1 MATPDLLRQRLE
13 LEAKIEDLKAAREAA
28 TDRRARKSLN
38 AQAKSTQRR
47 LDDLNQRDPEMRL
60 GIDPKGG
67 RGKRI
72 PTLPDE
78 QAHHAG
84 TSLNNARA
92 FFNNLSEAEK
102 MLMNREFAKF
112 GIVPGDVA
120 LNRLDMLT
128 QLHQLG
134 IHNIERELG
143 LEGKQYFDE
152 GASFQDRLK
161 AVSMFA
167 EDQRLLKSVAEEAQ
181 FKATQEKGGFSRRV
195 MQTATPELADEFH
208 RITTKRGAE
217 MSRDV
222 LEYGPGVHQ
231 QVGGQQYM
239 PDISGRERPTLDID
253 PATGQTRYTA
263 PPEATRAQP
272 KPPIKRQRIGSQL
285 RAAGGGIRVF
295 QVAEFDRPAE
305 APFGALSPSEQIN
318 RMQGSVPDVIQF
330 NPGEYTT
337 DLPGV

>member
-38 AQAKSTQRR
+38 SQAKAAQRR
-47 LDDLNQRDPEMRL
+47 LDDLNQRAPEMRT

-67 RGKRI
+67 KAKRI

-92 FFNNLSEAEK
+92 FFNNLSQAEK
-102 MLMNREFAKF
+102 MLMSREFAKF

-120 LNRLDMLT
+120 MNRLDMLT

-152 GASFQDRLK
+152 GASFQDKLR
-161 AVSMFA
+161 AVAMFA

-181 FKATQEKGGFSRRV
+181 FKSTQELGGLSRRV

-217 MSRDV
+217 MARDV
-222 LEYGPGVHQ
+222 LEYGPVVHQ

-239 PDISGRERPTLDID
+239 PDISGRARPTLDID

-263 PPEATRAQP
+263 PPEATRAQA
-272 KPPIKRQRIGSQL
+272 KPPIKMAPIGTQL
-285 RAAGGGIRVF
+285 RILGG
-295 QVAEFDRPAE
+295 VARMFTVRDQGMAAE
-305 APFGALSPSEQIN
+305 APIGTSPIEQVEMLQ
-318 RMQGSVPDVIQF
+318 RSVPDVINFQ
-330 NPGEYTT
+330 PGEYTA

>member
-67 RGKRI
+67 KGKRI
-72 PTLPDE
+72 PTLPEE

-92 FFNNLSEAEK
+92 FYNNLSQAEK

-120 LNRLDMLT
+120 MNRLDMLT

-152 GASFQDRLK
+152 GASFQDKLR
-161 AVSMFA
+161 AVGMFA

-181 FKATQEKGGFSRRV
+181 FKGTQELGGLSRRV

-208 RITTKRGAE
+208 RITTQRGAE
-217 MSRDV
+217 MARDISQ
-222 LEYGPGVHQ
+222 YGPGVHEM
-231 QVGGQQYM
+231 VGGQQYM
-239 PDISGRERPTLDID
+239 PDISGRARPTLDID
-253 PATGQTRYTA
+253 PATGQTRFTA
-263 PPEATRAQP
+263 PPEAVRPKA
-272 KPPIKRQRIGSQL
+272 KPPIQRPRIGSQL
-285 RAAGGGIRVF
+285 RVLNG
-295 QVAEFDRPAE
+295 VAKMVGTMDYGMPAE
-305 APFGALSPSEQIN
+305 APFGSPQIN
-318 RMQGSVPDVIQF
+318 MLQRSVPDVIQF
-330 NPGEYTT
+330 QPGEYTA

>member
-13 LEAKIEDLKAAREAA
+13 LEAKIEDLKAARDAA

-47 LDDLNQRDPEMRL
+47 LDDLNQRAPEMRL

-67 RGKRI
+67 KGKRI

-92 FFNNLSEAEK
+92 FFNNLSQAEK
-102 MLMNREFAKF
+102 MLMSREFAKF

-120 LNRLDMLT
+120 MNRLDMLT

-134 IHNIERELG
+134 IHNIERELN

-152 GASFQDRLK
+152 GASFQDKLR
-161 AVSMFA
+161 AVGMFA

-181 FKATQEKGGFSRRV
+181 FKSTQELGGLSRRV
-195 MQTATPELADEFH
+195 MQTATPELAEEFH

-217 MSRDV
+217 MARDV

-239 PDISGRERPTLDID
+239 PDISGRARPTLDID

-263 PPEATRAQP
+263 PPEATRAQA
-272 KPPIKRQRIGSQL
+272 KPPVQRPRIGSQL
-285 RAAGGGIRVF
+285 RIVGGIAKMVGTM
-295 QVAEFDRPAE
+295 DYDGPAE
-305 APFGALSPSEQIN
+305 APFGSQQIN
-318 RMQGSVPDVIQF
+318 MLQRSVPDVIQF
-330 NPGEYTT
+330 QPGEYTA